1 MDIEKLRPNMAIT
14 YCKRTP
20 LLFGE
25 VKVFFF
31 SPMDLLSPVLGD
43 FSDESNLDERLVTSL
58 IISTTSCN
66 TIYKNLIDD
75 ISNTF
80 YLDSSTNMYYLL
92 KGASSGFEALR
103 QACFSP
109 FNKRDKDNISLIV
122 SYEALPVHCSDK
134 NSSGKHSFNQ
144 ALRQYLGSF
153 KTEDQIQGQ
162 EFLETI
168 EQLALKKN
176 ISRKEQDSLALK
188 SIKNYVEAEDSG
200 VFIDQVVPITGQ
212 VDINDFIEKNLHNK
226 RQTSAETIRHNK
238 PVFSRFGLIT
248 NQNSPAGV
256 SGASLFD
263 LRPIVDDQVFGNDDF
278 TSVKAIY
285 RNKFSPDSVGSV
297 SARMIS
303 EILNDF
309 SLSFNQIDSILIYET
324 SAAHLLIIIDEL
336 ERNIDKKISNKI
348 NPHGGSIGSGTSPA
362 LVCHQMI
369 GNAISALRRVKGKN
383 VLIIAE
389 TFEFQN
395 YSILLEKNR

>member
-20 LLFGE
+20 LLLE
-25 VKVFFF
+25 EAKVFFF

-43 FSDESNLDERLVTSL
+43 FSDESNLDEQLVTSL

-66 TIYKNLIDD
+66 TIYKNLIED
-75 ISNTF
+75 ISDTF

-103 QACFSP
+103 QACISP

-122 SYEALPVHCSDK
+122 SYETLPVHYYDK
-134 NSSGKHSFNQ
+134 DSSSKYSINK
-144 ALRQYLGSF
+144 AIKQYLGSF
-153 KTEDQIQGQ
+153 KTNKQIQGQ

-188 SIKNYVEAEDSG
+188 SIKNHVKAEDSG
-200 VFIDQVVPITGQ
+200 IFRDQVVSITGQ
-212 VDINDFIEKNLHNK
+212 VGINDFIEKNLHNK

-238 PVFSRFGLIT
+238 PIFSRFGLIT
-248 NQNSPAGV
+248 HQNSPACV
-256 SGASLFD
+256 SGASLLD

-278 TSVKAIY
+278 TSVKAVY
-285 RNKFSPDSVGSV
+285 RNKFTPDSIGSV
-297 SARMIS
+297 SAQIIK
-303 EILNDF
+303 EILSDF

-324 SAAHLLIIIDEL
+324 SAAHLHMIIGEL
-336 ERNIDKKISNKI
+336 ERNIDKKISGKI

-362 LVCHQMI
+362 LICHQMI
-369 GNAISALRRVKGKN
+369 GNAIHALGRNKGKY

-389 TFEFQN
+389 TCEFQN
-395 YSILLEKNR
+395 YAILLEKNR